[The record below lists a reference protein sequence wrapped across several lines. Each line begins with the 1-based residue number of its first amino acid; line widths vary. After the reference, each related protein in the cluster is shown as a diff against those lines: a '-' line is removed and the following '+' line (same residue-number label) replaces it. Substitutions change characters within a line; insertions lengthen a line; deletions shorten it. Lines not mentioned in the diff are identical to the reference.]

1 MVWNEYCD
9 WLCHHSRGHQHIA
22 VSPPHDWYGN
32 SVWTEETEGILE
44 TRGERLLFLTY
55 EWSLIIGWMLA
66 FGLIWRQSLL
76 FIYFE
81 FISLGDA
88 AQFTYLIS
96 MLVLFVGAVA
106 TMGLMGMWLQRR
118 PTAQPL
124 LRRWLIGLGWFA
136 LVNSIGYGIILVG
149 LNT

>member
-1 MVWNEYCD
+1 MM
-9 WLCHHSRGHQHIA
+9 
-22 VSPPHDWYGN
+22 
-32 SVWTEETEGILE
+32 E
-44 TRGERLLFLTY
+44 TRRERLLFLTY

-88 AQFTYLIS
+88 AQFVYLMT
-96 MLVLFVGAVA
+96 MLVLFVGVVA
-106 TMGLMGMWLQRR
+106 MMGLMGMWLQRR

-124 LRRWLIGLGWFA
+124 VRRWLVGLGWFA
-136 LVNSIGYGIILVG
+136 LINSIGYGIILIG